1 MLQWYSIAQVTSLP
15 PPPTRV
21 ASHG

>member
-1 MLQWYSIAQVTSLP
+1 LQWYSIAQVTSLP